1 MKKEKKRGSLR
12 TELMLAFGL
21 LILAACVTLGIL
33 AVRTASKAVTEKV
46 ETHLIDKATD
56 TAEILD
62 GRIAALFQFSE
73 GLARMPALR
82 DKTLSYNEKLDFL
95 KKEVAYNDLLVEAS
109 LVDPQGNMYHSVTKE
124 IISVKDREWF
134 KTAFGGG
141 KFVMEPYIS
150 RATNKMIITLSIPV
164 YDDNRNI
171 IGVLAIATEA
181 KWLSAQIN
189 DIVVGK
195 TGYCYILGL
204 TGTDIADP
212 DEKVVQ
218 TMWNTVEKVKSDT
231 SLKSLAEFEKMAVE
245 IDDPSIGFYEYGGVS
260 KIASYATMKTTD

>member
-21 LILAACVTLGIL
+21 LLLAACLTLGIL
-33 AVRTASKAVTEKV
+33 AVRTASKALTEKV

-56 TAEILD
+56 TAKILD
-62 GRIAALFQFSE
+62 GRIGVLFQFAE
-73 GLARMPALR
+73 DLAHISAFR

-95 KKEVAYNDLLVEAS
+95 KKEVAYNDLLVEAA

-150 RATNKMIITLSIPV
+150 RATNKMIITLSITV
-164 YDDNRNI
+164 YDDYRNR
-171 IGVLAIATEA
+171 
-181 KWLSAQIN
+181 
-189 DIVVGK
+189 
-195 TGYCYILGL
+195 
-204 TGTDIADP
+204 
-212 DEKVVQ
+212 
-218 TMWNTVEKVKSDT
+218 
-231 SLKSLAEFEKMAVE
+231 
-245 IDDPSIGFYEYGGVS
+245 
-260 KIASYATMKTTD
+260 